1 MKKIIIAALAVVL
14 VLVAYL
20 AQVFYMGTLN
30 QKIYELMTVENKY
43 YYIKNKT
50 FEKGF
55 FSSKANFE
63 VVFNFEEFGYPLN
76 SFVVLEQMLPPIKA
90 TVTLKNNIFASD
102 NINID
107 IENVF
112 HTIYSDLNI
121 EDDNIIFDKVF
132 LNIKANAS
140 LFNKINVKYKI
151 NDITLKPN
159 LTLSGLNFQ
168 TELDK
173 EGKIHSLNIDLR
185 EFSFSEVSSLDLTEK
200 IFLKNLHYEEIIDKG
215 VNFSDFLESYR
226 VGSKAK
232 FNLENLEALNISFD
246 DIKIDGRNDVNNG
259 KMSGI
264 INLNIKNIN
273 SPLSKVKLDDIK
285 AQITSNISVN
295 FLKHLSEE
303 GSEEGYY
310 TLTSDEKIFFDF
322 LATEPIIELT
332 NLSFNSNGKKV
343 VMKGAFKGFQE
354 QSSTNLSIQS
364 EALMGEIF
372 PILNFFNIDEYF
384 IEKDGGFALD
394 LLLTTLGNDSKIILN
409 GQELNLNQNG
419 VQNFDA
425 PSDENTTLVP

>member
-1 MKKIIIAALAVVL
+1 MKKIIIAALAVGL
-14 VLVAYL
+14 ILVAYL
-20 AQVFYMGTLN
+20 AQVFYMGALN
-30 QKIYELMTVENKY
+30 QKIYDFMTVENKY
-43 YYIKNKT
+43 YSIKNKT

-76 SFVVLEQMLPPIKA
+76 SFVVLGQMLPPIKA

-107 IENVF
+107 IENPF
-112 HTIYSDLNI
+112 HKIYSDLNI
-121 EDDNIIFDKVF
+121 KDDNVIFDKVF

-173 EGKIHSLNIDLR
+173 EGKIHSLNIDLG

-200 IFLKNLHYEEIIDKG
+200 ISLKNLHYEETIDKG
-215 VNFSDFLESYR
+215 VNFSDFLEGYR
-226 VGSKAK
+226 SGKAK

-246 DIKIDGRNDVNNG
+246 DIKIDGRNDVNND

-273 SPLSKVKLDDIK
+273 SPLSEVKLDDIK
-285 AQITSNISVN
+285 AQITSNLSVN

-303 GSEEGYY
+303 GYY
-310 TLTSDEKIFFDF
+310 TPTSDEKIFFDF

-343 VMKGAFKGFQE
+343 VMKGTFKGFQE

-409 GQELNLNQNG
+409 GQELNLIQNG